1 MRLGITTASPAS
13 HRSQENPG
21 MSPAVRLVF
30 VLHNHQPV
38 GNFDGVIEDACR
50 DAYYPMLELLERHP
64 HVRVG
69 IHTSGPLAEWLDRNK
84 GDYLD
89 RLAALAARG
98 QVEIVG
104 GAFQEPVLAILPS
117 RDRIGQISQ
126 FKTWL
131 ERRLDTTVS
140 GMWVAERVWDSGMTP
155 DIAAAGM
162 RWTILDDSHFKAAGL
177 PDDQLDRH
185 WLTECEGATV
195 AVFPVSERLRYVI
208 PFAAPEA
215 TIDHLRFLANRRHG
229 ALAVFGDDGE
239 KFGVWPDTYRACI
252 EEGWLEKFF
261 TLLEANRDWIAMQ
274 LPSEVVA
281 ETPPAGTVWLPECSY
296 REMTEWALPPEAQ
309 LACIDARRA
318 TEADPKLAGVTRFM
332 RGGTWRNFRL
342 RYPETNEMYARM
354 MAVSDRVHALRTSG
368 TAGAAV
374 VHEAEQA
381 LYRGQ
386 CNCAYWHGAF
396 GGIYLPHLRNAIFQ
410 ELISADLAC
419 DRAEGRDE
427 TWIEATAADFDF
439 DGRTEV
445 RLANDGLDAWLAP
458 AKGGML
464 YELDLKDQRHNL
476 LATLDRRPEAYHAQ
490 VLAGPGAARSIVD
503 PSQVATFKQAGL
515 EKMVRY
521 DATRRKSLIDHFW
534 DVGTPAKDVVYGT
547 AMERGDFA
555 TGAYEASIRRN
566 PGRIQVL
573 LTRTGNVW
581 GIPMTIAKAVTLEA
595 GSRTLEIAYKLE
607 GLPAGFR
614 QHLAVEFNFAGLP
627 ANAPGRRFLD
637 EHGND
642 LGDLG
647 DCLDLAA
654 CRVLGLVDGYMNID
668 AKLAIGPASNGAQGG
683 VWTFPIQSV
692 SQSESGFE
700 LVHQSVVVM
709 PHWIVTPDADGV
721 WKVAMRLILGPS
733 REASSTSTARAT
745 EQPLR
750 AAVG

>member
-1 MRLGITTASPAS
+1 
-13 HRSQENPG
+13 

-30 VLHNHQPV
+30 VLHDHQPV
-38 GNFDGVIEDACR
+38 GNFDGVVEAAWR
-50 DAYYPMLELLERHP
+50 DAYQPMLELLERHP

-69 IHTSGPLAEWLDRNK
+69 VHTSGPLAEWLDRNH

-89 RLAALAARG
+89 RLAKLAARG

-104 GAFQEPVLAILPS
+104 GAFQEPVLAMLPS
-117 RDRIGQISQ
+117 RDRIGQIAQ
-126 FKTWL
+126 YKHWL
-131 ERRLDTTVS
+131 ERRLDTTVN

-155 DIAAAGM
+155 DIVAAGM

-177 PDDQLDRH
+177 PEEQLDRH
-185 WLTECEGATV
+185 WLTESDGATL

-239 KFGVWPDTYRACI
+239 KFGVWPDTYRSCI
-252 EEGWLEKFF
+252 EQGWLERFF
-261 TLLEANRDWIAMQ
+261 TLLEANRDWITMQ
-274 LPSEVVA
+274 LPSEAVA
-281 ETPPAGTVWLPECSY
+281 EVPPAGTVWLPECSY

-309 LACIDARRA
+309 LTCIAARRA
-318 TEADPKLAGVTRFM
+318 AEASPKLGSVTRFM

-354 MAVSDRVHALRTSG
+354 MAVSDRIESLRASG
-368 TAGAAV
+368 TTDAAI
-374 VHEAEQA
+374 VHEAEQS

-396 GGIYLPHLRNAIFQ
+396 GGIYLPHLRNAIFR

-419 DRAEGRDE
+419 DQAEGRDG
-427 TWIEATAADFDF
+427 TWVEATAADFDF
-439 DGRTEV
+439 DGRTEI
-445 RLANDGLDAWLAP
+445 RLASDGLDAWIAP
-458 AKGGML
+458 AKGGIL

-503 PSQVATFKQAGL
+503 PSQAATFKQAGL
-515 EKMVRY
+515 EKMIRY
-521 DATRRKSLIDHFW
+521 DTTRRKTLVDHFW
-534 DVGTPAKDVVYGT
+534 DVGAPAKDVVEGK
-547 AMERGDFA
+547 ALERGDFA
-555 TGAYEASIRRN
+555 TGVYEASIRRN

-573 LTRTGNVW
+573 LSRAGNVW
-581 GIPMTIAKAVTLEA
+581 GIPLVLSKAVTLEA

-607 GLPAGFR
+607 GLPADFR
-614 QHLAVEFNFAGLP
+614 QHLAVELNFAGLP
-627 ANAPGRRFLD
+627 AGAEGRRFLNED
-637 EHGND
+637 GTD
-642 LGDLG
+642 LGDLA
-647 DCLDLAA
+647 DCLDLAG
-654 CRVLGLVDGYMNID
+654 CRLIGLVDGWLGID
-668 AKLAIGPASNGAQGG
+668 AKVAIGPASNGEQAG

-692 SQSESGFE
+692 SQSEGGFE

-709 PHWIVTPDADGV
+709 PHWIVTPDANGV
-721 WKVAMRLILGPS
+721 WKVAMRLVLGES
-733 REASSTSTARAT
+733 REAAASNSATAAH
-745 EQPLR
+745 
-750 AAVG
+750 AAAG